1 MYYNKELFIN
11 EEIKVDYNHLNK
23 KQTVLLLSIL
33 LSIALV
39 ALAVIITL
47 GIKFSETFMTGYAMA
62 ILGTVMFAVM
72 FSLVLPF
79 RMKIDILRNKQ
90 TEELKGQPVYEKYVE
105 LLNSGRELNK
115 ITDCIT
121 FGAVAISIIAVW
133 VLAIIFPYDFW
144 CAYAFVLPILIGN
157 LILLTRRNKIEQIK
171 KSETEILQ
179 ELHKENENQ
188 NGEAEGA
195 L

>member
-72 FSLVLPF
+72 FSLVLIGLTIFATVRINNCVNAKKTAYSNP
-79 RMKIDILRNKQ
+79 
-90 TEELKGQPVYEKYVE
+90 
-105 LLNSGRELNK
+105 
-115 ITDCIT
+115 C
-121 FGAVAISIIAVW
+121 AI
-133 VLAIIFPYDFW
+133 F
-144 CAYAFVLPILIGN
+144 
-157 LILLTRRNKIEQIK
+157 
-171 KSETEILQ
+171 ETIS
-179 ELHKENENQ
+179 
-188 NGEAEGA
+188 A
-195 L
+195 

>member
-121 FGAVAISIIAVW
+121 FGAVAISIIAVCDYIP
-133 VLAIIFPYDFW
+133 L
-144 CAYAFVLPILIGN
+144 
-157 LILLTRRNKIEQIK
+157 
-171 KSETEILQ
+171 
-179 ELHKENENQ
+179 
-188 NGEAEGA
+188 
-195 L
+195 

>member
-90 TEELKGQPVYEKYVE
+90 TEELKMK
-105 LLNSGRELNK
+105 
-115 ITDCIT
+115 
-121 FGAVAISIIAVW
+121 F
-133 VLAIIFPYDFW
+133 
-144 CAYAFVLPILIGN
+144 
-157 LILLTRRNKIEQIK
+157 
-171 KSETEILQ
+171 
-179 ELHKENENQ
+179 
-188 NGEAEGA
+188 
-195 L
+195 